1 MGQAGKGPPAG
12 RGKRAR
18 QASSRRLAGAYA
30 PPCVMGAS
38 ASADQSRIP
47 SYTRGADE
55 QRSEEVEYMCRRAWW
70 TELSRGQ
77 RSRVVGIEITTCYY
91 AFESRGA
98 EEAYSTHACFHSR
111 DCQGH
116 GLTLTCKTHN
126 TYSESRSW

>member
-1 MGQAGKGPPAG
+1 
-12 RGKRAR
+12 
-18 QASSRRLAGAYA
+18 
-30 PPCVMGAS
+30 
-38 ASADQSRIP
+38 
-47 SYTRGADE
+47 
-55 QRSEEVEYMCRRAWW
+55 MCRRAWW

-98 EEAYSTHACFHSR
+98 EEAYSTHACFQSR

-126 TYSESRSW
+126 TYSESKWGIEECHLDGVVILALF